1 MLEKPDAADL
11 LATAREVV
19 LKELL
24 PALPPDKAL
33 PARMVAAA
41 IGLALREREAD
52 TSALPPRDL
61 AALSR
66 EIREGRH
73 DPGSPTHAEA
83 AAFLRAYA
91 RLRAEVSA
99 PKALSA

>member
-1 MLEKPDAADL
+1 MLEKPGGADL

-33 PARMVAAA
+33 AARMVAAA
-41 IGLALREREAD
+41 IALALREREAD
-52 TSALPPRDL
+52 AGAVPARDL

-73 DPGSPTHAEA
+73 DPGTPGHAEV

-99 PKALSA
+99 PKALTP